1 MTETQT
7 VIRPEKGIMRLNL
20 GEILRHWELLFF
32 FIWKE
37 IKVRYKQ
44 TVLGIGWALLQPLI
58 QMIIFSILFGRLMKV
73 PSQNIPYP
81 IFVYS
86 ALLPWTFFSSAMTLC
101 NHAVMNHAGLI
112 RKVWFPRLLIP
123 LSAVGTA
130 WFDFLAALVVLFG
143 LMWFSGVAITWNLL
157 ALLPLIVAEILLL
170 TGIGSFI
177 AGLSATYR
185 DFRHIVPFGIQIW
198 MFLTPVIYPASIV
211 GERHQWL
218 FNLNPMTGIVN
229 GFRAAILNLPPD
241 WNALG
246 SSLGA
251 ICILLPVG
259 VLYFNRVETQF
270 ADRI

>member
-7 VIRPEKGIMRLNL
+7 VIRPEKGMVRLNL
-20 GEILRHWELLFF
+20 GEILCHRDLLLF

-37 IKVRYKQ
+37 IKVRYNQ
-44 TVLGIGWALLQPLI
+44 TVLGVGWALLQPLI
-58 QMIIFSILFGRLMKV
+58 QMVIFSVFFGRLMKV
-73 PSQNIPYP
+73 PSQNFPYP

-101 NHAVMNHAGLI
+101 NNAVMNNAGLI

-130 WFDFLAALVVLFG
+130 CVDFLAALIVLFG

-157 ALLPLIVAEILLL
+157 FLLPLIVAEILLL
-170 TGIGSFI
+170 TGIGTFI

-211 GERHQWL
+211 GARHQWL

-246 SSLGA
+246 FSLGA

>member
-1 MTETQT
+1 MAENQT
-7 VIRPEKGIMRLNL
+7 VIRLKKGIIRLNL
-20 GEILRHWELLFF
+20 GEILSNRELLFF

-58 QMIIFSILFGRLMKV
+58 QMIIFSVLFGRLMKV
-73 PSQNIPYP
+73 PSQNFPYP

-101 NHAVMNHAGLI
+101 NNSVMNHAGLI

-123 LSAVGTA
+123 LSAIGTA
-130 WFDFLAALVVLFG
+130 CIDFIAALVVLFG
-143 LMWFSGVAITWNLL
+143 LMWFSGVAVTWDLL
-157 ALLPLIVAEILLL
+157 FLLPLIVAEILLL

-185 DFRHIVPFGIQIW
+185 DFRQIVPFGIQIW

-211 GERHQWL
+211 SARHQWL

-246 SSLGA
+246 FSLCE
-251 ICILLPVG
+251 ICLFLPIG
-259 VLYFNRVETQF
+259 ILYFNHVETQF
-270 ADRI
+270 ADRM